1 MVPAGATFAGGASVA
16 LGTAVGALSLVDG
29 ADVGDVADGA
39 EVSPPL
45 VDSGVAV
52 AEDPQAN
59 KSATNKST
67 TAFVRCLET
76 RALIA
81 VCGTYVLP

>member
-1 MVPAGATFAGGASVA
+1 M
-16 LGTAVGALSLVDG
+16 GALSLVDG

-52 AEDPQAN
+52 AQDPQAH
-59 KSATNKST
+59 KRAPNKST

>member
-16 LGTAVGALSLVDG
+16 WGTAVGALSLVDG
-29 ADVGDVADGA
+29 ADVADGA

-67 TAFVRCLET
+67 TAFLRCLET
-76 RALIA
+76 RALID
-81 VCGTYVLP
+81 VCGTYVLH

>member
-1 MVPAGATFAGGASVA
+1 MGV
-16 LGTAVGALSLVDG
+16 LSLVDG

-67 TAFVRCLET
+67 TAFVRCPET
-76 RALIA
+76 RVLFA
-81 VCGTYVLP
+81 VCATYVLP